1 MGYYP
6 PYVPDQSIQY
16 VRNMPLSYPLIKR
29 VERLEGR
36 KVEHYHKY
44 KLNRLPHAVKKEL
57 GLGLNYD
64 SYA

>member
-6 PYVPDQSIQY
+6 PYIPDQNILY
-16 VRNMPLSYPLIKR
+16 IRNMPINTPLIKR
-29 VERLEGR
+29 VEKLESR

-44 KLNRLPHAVKKEL
+44 KLNKLPQAIKKEL

-64 SYA
+64 AYA